1 MLTKETIDKFNK
13 SNFWPYSDKDGNI
26 VNVPNEWWKTEE
38 GRKKIE
44 SMGIKKENVI
54 LFWLINKES
63 GSWGKG

>member
-54 LFWLINKES
+54 LF
-63 GSWGKG
+63 